1 MFVGGVNSL
10 TGAVLA
16 TILLSGL
23 PELLRFAA
31 EWRIAIYCVIVLLII
46 NYRTSG
52 IMGERELTW
61 SAVRRLW
68 MRKGAGRDA

>member
-1 MFVGGVNSL
+1 M
-10 TGAVLA
+10 LA

-68 MRKGAGRDA
+68 TRKGAERDA